1 MKKTTKLLAVI
12 LAIVTIMSSFSIM
25 SSAVNSKSSAKEL
38 LDYYEDC
45 IITTSAKE
53 DAVRANETYK
63 KRSTA
68 DYSVL
73 KGKDLEETKLANDVT
88 GYGNG
93 KWQEEKWTEYYYGD
107 AYEEF
112 YWEGRSDFIDT
123 FSIKRDIRRSNLKFK
138 SAKYSKAENGDV
150 TLTFVY
156 LSEYNECTSTWTYT
170 IKINKSNYVKSY
182 LLNKSELYVEY
193 SADGNPYSVD
203 HETVDVYSFTYS
215 KVDVKAIELS
225 EKKVVLGKDEE
236 RIITAVVKPDNAT
249 FKDIYISD
257 DVDYSIAGV
266 FVRENGEIEII
277 AHEPG
282 KTSFDVCAYSG
293 EVVETVEVVVEYSF
307 IDTVK
312 ELLEEFLEKYYL
324 LFSWMFIWNLI

>member
-1 MKKTTKLLAVI
+1 MKKTTKIFSIISAVVV
-12 LAIVTIMSSFSIM
+12 LMSSFSVM
-25 SSAVNSKSSAKEL
+25 SGAINGKSSAKEL

-45 IITTSAKE
+45 IIKTSAKE
-53 DAVRANETYK
+53 DAVRASETYK

-68 DYSVL
+68 DYSAL
-73 KGKDLEETKLANDVT
+73 KGKDLEETKSANDVT

-112 YWEGRSDFIDT
+112 YWEGRSEFVDT

-150 TLTFVY
+150 TLAFVY
-156 LSEYNECTSTWTYT
+156 LSEYNECTATWTYT
-170 IKINKSNYVKSY
+170 IKINKNNYVKSY
-182 LLNKSELYVEY
+182 ALNKSEIYVEY
-193 SADGNPYSVD
+193 SNDGISYHVKREAVD
-203 HETVDVYSFTYS
+203 TYSFTYS

-225 EKKVVLGKDEE
+225 EKKVVLGKDEK

-249 FKDIYISD
+249 FKDVYISED
-257 DVDYSIAGV
+257 MDYDVANAYIN
-266 FVRENGEIEII
+266 EKGEIKVI
-277 AHEPG
+277 AYDPG

-293 EVVETVEVVVEYSF
+293 EVVETVEVVVEYTF
-307 IDTVK
+307 ADAVK
-312 ELLEEFLEKYYL
+312 DFFEKVYL
-324 LFSWMFIWNLI
+324 IFAQLFFWYI